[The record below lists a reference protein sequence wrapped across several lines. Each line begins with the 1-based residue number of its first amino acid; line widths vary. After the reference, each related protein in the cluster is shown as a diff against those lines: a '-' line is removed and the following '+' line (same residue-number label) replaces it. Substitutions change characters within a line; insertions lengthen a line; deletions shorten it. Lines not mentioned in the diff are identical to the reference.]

1 MSQVD
6 QDKQLP
12 EATDEQAEADGVK
25 FVPVAESIRYR
36 RRAQSAE
43 RKAAELAGQLAQAR
57 SESAELS
64 ERLGEAEVERML
76 VSKLAG
82 EHTRDLEAA
91 MLVARARLSQS
102 GKAGAEPASVER
114 VVEQMKSDKPY
125 LFDEPAEPAVS
136 AHRTAGAR
144 ERVSGRAVLA
154 GAAKK
159 AAATG
164 SRADLQEYLKARR
177 RFL

>member
-6 QDKQLP
+6 EEKQLP
-12 EATDEQAEADGVK
+12 EATGEQADGDGVK
-25 FVPVAESIRYR
+25 VVPVAESIRYR

-43 RKAAELAGQLAQAR
+43 RKAAELAEQLARAR

-64 ERLGEAEVERML
+64 ERLSEAEAEREL

-82 EHTRDLEAA
+82 EHTKDLETAV
-91 MLVARARLSQS
+91 LVAKARLSQS
-102 GKAGAEPASVER
+102 GKAGGEAASVER
-114 VVEQMKSDKPY
+114 VIEQLKSDKPY
-125 LFDEPAEPAVS
+125 LFGEPAVS
-136 AHRTAGAR
+136 VHRTAGAR
-144 ERVSGRAVLA
+144 ERVSGRSVLA

-164 SRADLQEYLKARR
+164 SRADLQEYLKVRR
-177 RFL
+177 SFV